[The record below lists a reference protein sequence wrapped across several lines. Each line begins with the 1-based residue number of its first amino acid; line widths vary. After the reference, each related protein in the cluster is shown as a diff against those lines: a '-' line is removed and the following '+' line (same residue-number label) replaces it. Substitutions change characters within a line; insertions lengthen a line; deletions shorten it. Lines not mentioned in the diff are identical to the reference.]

1 MKDIPGQKIVSTHSP
16 YIASQANLTALR
28 RFTRKDAETQVSQI
42 NINSLDN
49 ESQRK
54 IRRQVLNTRGELLF
68 ARALV
73 LFEGET

>member
-1 MKDIPGQKIVSTHSP
+1 M
-16 YIASQANLTALR
+16 
-28 RFTRKDAETQVSQI
+28 
-42 NINSLDN
+42 NSLDN

-73 LFEGET
+73 LFEGETEEQALPIFANAYWGKHPYELENNIRPPNCRDTHQFAR